1 MRAYASASGG
11 VMFVPDELERTLPKV
26 LKRSSNDNADEEVQS
41 EKDRRDERTPAGVFR
56 VSVEFFMFY
65 LFWRSGF

>member
-41 EKDRRDERTPAGVFR
+41 EKDRRDE
-56 VSVEFFMFY
+56 
-65 LFWRSGF
+65 